1 VGPKAVAKDVYQ
13 KRKNAVREGRF
24 FPEQLRPLDPLFAD
38 HVADYLARKRS
49 ALLDLAGA
57 DRYARCFRNAP
68 DTKGK
73 SMRQLLLRKDSGVLD
88 APGRWLVGARAN
100 TLLKRLCAAYV
111 PRDFP

>member
-1 VGPKAVAKDVYQ
+1 MGPKAVAKDVYQ

-24 FPEQLRPLDPLFAD
+24 FPAQLRPLDPLFAD

-73 SMRQLLLRKDSGVLD
+73 SMRQLLLRKDSGRVD
-88 APGRWLVGARAN
+88 ARGRRVVGGEGQLA
-100 TLLKRLCAAYV
+100 L
-111 PRDFP
+111 